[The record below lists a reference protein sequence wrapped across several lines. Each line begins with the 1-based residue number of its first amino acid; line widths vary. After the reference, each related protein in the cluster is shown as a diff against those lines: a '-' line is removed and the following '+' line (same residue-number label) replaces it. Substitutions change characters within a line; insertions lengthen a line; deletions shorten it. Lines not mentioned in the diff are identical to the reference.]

1 MSLLFAEGYY
11 IEIETMS
18 IIGFQRFRVQRFRIQ
33 RFRIQRF
40 SGSEVQEI
48 RIGD

>member
-18 IIGFQRFRVQRFRIQ
+18 IIGVQRFRIQ